1 MFSPI
6 ARVTTISTNVFREVI
21 RDRVLYLLGLY
32 GIVLLLAM
40 RLLPEIAAA
49 TERKILPD
57 VGLALMQVMGLLL
70 SIFVGTNL
78 VNKEIEKRTVLV
90 LIAKPVSRTEFIIGK
105 HLGLTGVLGVLV
117 IIMTGIYG
125 AVMTFAKVPFVTQ
138 DILIHGAFLW
148 LQLSLVTAIA
158 LMFGVFTGPI
168 LGIMMTFG
176 IYLMGTLSRD
186 MVTFAKLS
194 KNPDLE
200 RISGWFYLILP
211 DIGRLDLKN
220 QVVYHLIPDQTSLLV
235 SGGYGLLYIGLVLS
249 LTSLIFSRRE
259 F

>member
-6 ARVTTISTNVFREVI
+6 ARILTISTNVFREVI
-21 RDRVLYLLGLY
+21 RDRVLYLIALY
-32 GIVLLLAM
+32 GIVLVLAQ
-40 RLLPEIAAA
+40 RLLPEIAVA
-49 TERKILPD
+49 TENKILPD
-57 VGLALMQVMGLLL
+57 LGLALMQVMGLMLA
-70 SIFVGTNL
+70 IFVGTNL

-90 LIAKPVSRTEFIIGK
+90 LVAKPVSRTEFIFGK

-117 IIMTGIYG
+117 IIMTGIYL
-125 AVMTFAKVPFVTQ
+125 AVMTYAKVPFVVQ
-138 DILIHGAFLW
+138 DIALNGLFLW

-158 LMFGVFTGPI
+158 LLFGVFTGPI

-176 IYLMGTLSRD
+176 VYLMGTLSRD

-200 RISGWFYLILP
+200 RAAGWLYLILP
-211 DIGRLDLKN
+211 DMSRLDLKN
-220 QVVYHLIPDQTSLLV
+220 QVVYHLIPDRISLLT
-235 SGGYGLLYIGLVLS
+235 STGYGLLYIVLVLS

>member
-6 ARVTTISTNVFREVI
+6 ARITTISTNVFREVI
-21 RDRVLYLLGLY
+21 RDRVLYLIVLY
-32 GIVLLLAM
+32 GIVLVLAQ
-40 RLLPEIAAA
+40 RLLPEVAVA
-49 TERKILPD
+49 TENKILPD
-57 VGLALMQVMGLLL
+57 LGLALMQVMGLMLA
-70 SIFVGTNL
+70 IFVGTNL

-90 LIAKPVSRTEFIIGK
+90 LVAKPVSRTEFIFGK

-117 IIMTGIYG
+117 IIMTGIYL
-125 AVMTFAKVPFVTQ
+125 AVMTYAKVPFVVQ
-138 DILIHGAFLW
+138 DIALNGLFLW

-158 LMFGVFTGPI
+158 LLFGVFTGPI

-176 IYLMGTLSRD
+176 VYLMGTLSRD

-200 RISGWFYLILP
+200 RAAGWLYLILP
-211 DIGRLDLKN
+211 DMSRLDLKN
-220 QVVYHLIPDQTSLLV
+220 QVVYHLIPDRISLLT
-235 SGGYGLLYIGLVLS
+235 STGYGLLYIVLVLS

>member
-6 ARVTTISTNVFREVI
+6 ARITTISTNVFREVI

-32 GIVLLLAM
+32 GIVMLLAV

-57 VGLALMQVMGLLL
+57 LGLALMQVMGLLL
-70 SIFVGTNL
+70 SVFVGTNL

-90 LIAKPVSRTEFIIGK
+90 LVAKPVSRTEFIVGK

-117 IIMTGIYG
+117 IIMTGIYV
-125 AVMTFAKVPFVTQ
+125 AVMTVGKVAFVPQ
-138 DILIHGAFLW
+138 ELLLHGLFLW

-158 LMFGVFTGPI
+158 LLFGVFTGPI

-176 IYLMGTLSRD
+176 VYLMGTLSRD
-186 MVTFAKLS
+186 MVTFAKLA

-200 RISGWFYLILP
+200 RIAGWLYLILP
-211 DIGRLDLKN
+211 DMGRLDLKN
-220 QVVYHLIPDQTSLLV
+220 QVVYHLIPDHISLLK
-235 SGGYGLLYIGLVLS
+235 SGGYGLLYIMLVLS
-249 LTSLIFSRRE
+249 LTALVFSRRE

>member
-6 ARVTTISTNVFREVI
+6 ARITTISTNVYREVI
-21 RDRVLYLLGLY
+21 RDRVLYILALY
-32 GIVLLLAM
+32 AIVLMLAQ
-40 RLLPEIAAA
+40 RLLPEVAAA

-57 VGLALMQVMGLLL
+57 VGLALMQVLGLLL
-70 SIFVGTNL
+70 AVFVGTNL

-90 LIAKPVSRTEFIIGK
+90 LVAKPVSRTEFILGK

-125 AVMTFAKVPFVTQ
+125 AVMTYAKVEFVPQ
-138 DILIHGAFLW
+138 ELLIHSLFLW

-158 LMFGVFTGPI
+158 LLFGVFTGPI

-176 IYLMGTLSRD
+176 VYLMGTLSRD

-200 RISGWFYLILP
+200 RIAGWLYLILP
-211 DIGRLDLKN
+211 DMGRLDLKN
-220 QVVYHLIPDQTSLLV
+220 QMVYHLIPDQISLLI
-235 SGGYGLLYIGLVLS
+235 SGGYGLLYIVLVLS
-249 LTSLIFSRRE
+249 ATSLVFSRRE

>member
-6 ARVTTISTNVFREVI
+6 ARIRTISTNVFREVI
-21 RDRVLYLLGLY
+21 RDRVLYLIALY
-32 GIVLLLAM
+32 GIVLALAQ
-40 RLLPEIAAA
+40 RLLPEIAVA
-49 TERKILPD
+49 TESKILPD
-57 VGLALMQVMGLLL
+57 LGLALMQVMGLMLA
-70 SIFVGTNL
+70 IFVGTNL

-90 LIAKPVSRTEFIIGK
+90 LVAKPVSRTEFIFGK

-117 IIMTGIYG
+117 IIMTGIYL
-125 AVMTFAKVPFVTQ
+125 AVMTYAKVPFVVQ
-138 DILIHGAFLW
+138 DIALNGLFLW

-158 LMFGVFTGPI
+158 LLFGVFTGPI

-176 IYLMGTLSRD
+176 VYLMGTLSRD

-200 RISGWFYLILP
+200 RAAGWLYLILP
-211 DIGRLDLKN
+211 DMGRLDLKN
-220 QVVYHLIPDQTSLLV
+220 QVVYHLIPDKISLLT
-235 SGGYGLLYIGLVLS
+235 SGGYGLLYIVLVLS